1 MTLSAIIQDT
11 SPILNKTLQL
21 QSKKAIFL
29 RVNTL
34 YIHKRYL
41 RERLLKPDS
50 EALRRLGFLCLNKT
64 ECYKKDYIGVFI
76 MAIGARDFIDKLLVE
91 KYAQEKVDNHDE
103 SALVSRVNADDI
115 MSAMNQS
122 ANNFRTMLAL
132 NNRLT
137 MVCYGVVAKSAKYV
151 CTEEAA

>member
-1 MTLSAIIQDT
+1 
-11 SPILNKTLQL
+11 
-21 QSKKAIFL
+21 
-29 RVNTL
+29 
-34 YIHKRYL
+34 
-41 RERLLKPDS
+41 
-50 EALRRLGFLCLNKT
+50 
-64 ECYKKDYIGVFI
+64 

-103 SALVSRVNADDI
+103 RALVSRVSADDI

-122 ANNFRTMLAL
+122 ANNFKTMLAL

-151 CTEEAA
+151 CTDEAA